1 MRKLFFIFLLLPHLL
16 LAEEAI
22 PKFDTKSV
30 LDGVNAKGAM
40 QLVYLGYTRG
50 VADAIVATN
59 TFNNAETGQSLFCM
73 PDDQM
78 LSADLLVSL
87 ISSDINSTTNSGLRE
102 MYYEHTFPVSA
113 VAALMNF
120 FPCK

>member
-50 VADAIVATN
+50 VADAILATN
-59 TFNNAETGQSLFCM
+59 TFNNAEAVPQGHHRQETIYAFPSSQNEGQTQKHRLPRGSLDGY
-73 PDDQM
+73 PR
-78 LSADLLVSL
+78 
-87 ISSDINSTTNSGLRE
+87 T
-102 MYYEHTFPVSA
+102 
-113 VAALMNF
+113 
-120 FPCK
+120 